1 MPVAVA
7 EDLKKLSAAE
17 DFFRYLEVD
26 FDPLVLNRARL
37 HILRRLAESLHRTPL
52 DGVDDD
58 GSRALFR
65 SALEGA
71 YADFVTSSPIKERVF
86 KVHKD
91 ARRALLP
98 FARRR

>member
-1 MPVAVA
+1 MAVA
-7 EDLKKLSAAE
+7 DDLKKLSAAE
-17 DFFRYLEVD
+17 DFFRYLEVE
-26 FDPLVLNRARL
+26 FDPVVLNPARL
-37 HILRRLAESLHRTPL
+37 HILRRMGESLHRTPL
-52 DGVDDD
+52 DGVGDEAA
-58 GSRALFR
+58 RALFR

-71 YADFVTSSPIKERVF
+71 YADFVKSSPIEERVF